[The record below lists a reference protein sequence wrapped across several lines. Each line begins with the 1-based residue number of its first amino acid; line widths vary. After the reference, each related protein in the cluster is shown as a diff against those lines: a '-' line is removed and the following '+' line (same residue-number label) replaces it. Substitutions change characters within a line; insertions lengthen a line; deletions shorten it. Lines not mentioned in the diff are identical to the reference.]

1 MSAEEFWRDDPQL
14 FVSYRTFYIEK
25 KKQEAEQIDY
35 ECWLLGNYIHR
46 GNGNLVGNLMK
57 MLSGMFSKHKDTR
70 ELPTYPEKP
79 YLQIDKERKEKL
91 DSEIKEKKKKEMY
104 DRFQKTLMYQGSL
117 KRRYL
122 ESIKNKDKIK

>member
-14 FVSYRTFYIEK
+14 FVSYRTFYIER
-25 KKQEAEQIDY
+25 KKQEAEEIDY
-35 ECWLLGNYIHR
+35 QCWLLGNYIHT

-57 MLSGMFSKHKDTR
+57 MLSSMFSKHKDNR
-70 ELPTYPEKP
+70 ELPKYPEKP
-79 YLQIDKERKEKL
+79 YLQIRKEKQLQL
-91 DSEIKEKKKKEMY
+91 DNEIKEKEKKEKY
-104 DRFQKTLMYQGSL
+104 DKFQKTLMIQGSL